1 MRAIRNN
8 KTAPY
13 RCALGSFICPA
24 VNGNQNENNNVQST
38 VVQQGTEIGIV
49 AQNVVD
55 QEGTKTAVDVKKEDE
70 KKKGLGLGGTDQIA
84 AVGGALG
91 SSEPQAAAAIVSDGI
106 QQVSGPQLAALHTA
120 LSSLSVGLD
129 RWLAFV
135 PGAGGCRVQPG
146 YRRSSSPASVY

>member
-1 MRAIRNN
+1 MDCVQTRQQNSFCTI
-8 KTAPY
+8 
-13 RCALGSFICPA
+13 CALGSSIPCPA

-70 KKKGLGLGGTDQIA
+70 TKKGLGLGGTDQIA

-106 QQVSGPQLAALHTA
+106 QQVSGPQLPYTQ
-120 LSSLSVGLD
+120 
-129 RWLAFV
+129 R
-135 PGAGGCRVQPG
+135 
-146 YRRSSSPASVY
+146 